1 MPFGLTNAPT
11 VFQAMVNDV
20 LRNFINHFVFVY
32 MDDILIFP
40 KNQANHVRRVRLVLQ
55 RLLENR
61 LFVKGEKCKF
71 HVQTVSFLGFTVE
84 QRHLRGDS
92 AKVRAV
98 VELPEPKKTEGTTE
112 VLGIYKLLPSIC
124 QRLQQSGNP
133 LTPLTSPKVS
143 FSLVFLC
150 STVLR
155 PTQAAFLT

>member
-1 MPFGLTNAPT
+1 
-11 VFQAMVNDV
+11 MVNDV

-61 LFVKGEKCKF
+61 LFLKGEKCEF

-84 QRHLRGDS
+84 QRADS

-98 VELPEPKKTEGTTE
+98 VESPEPQKTEGTTE